1 MLVHRRVTPQQYVVG
16 IHLSMSMETKRPV
29 RLVPFVI
36 TAYLTPK
43 IGQEIKLLLEVVNIC
58 SEIVDQ
64 DESFVLIS

>member
-16 IHLSMSMETKRPV
+16 THLSMSMETKRPV
-29 RLVPFVI
+29 SLVPFVI

>member
-1 MLVHRRVTPQQYVVG
+1 
-16 IHLSMSMETKRPV
+16 MSMETKRPV

-36 TAYLTPK
+36 TAYLIPK